1 MGKVIG
7 KNIHDRGIY
16 QATELMGRGLVSLK
30 LIGVSEAPKEGFTT
44 IKISE
49 KTARKIG
56 AKKQPGETL
65 AQACERLLL
74 AALTRPSLG
83 GLEAQSTCGSRSS

>member
-1 MGKVIG
+1 MAKVTG
-7 KNIHDRGIY
+7 KNIQDRGVY
-16 QATELMGRGLVSLK
+16 VATELMGRGLVSLK

-44 IKISE
+44 IKITD

-65 AQACERLLL
+65 AQACERLILSSL
-74 AALTRPSLG
+74 NRPILG